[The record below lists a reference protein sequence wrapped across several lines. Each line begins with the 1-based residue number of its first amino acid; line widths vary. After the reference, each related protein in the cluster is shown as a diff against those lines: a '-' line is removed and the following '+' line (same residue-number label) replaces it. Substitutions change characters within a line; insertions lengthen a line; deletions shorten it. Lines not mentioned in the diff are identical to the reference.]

1 MTMLCRGASRYLQR
15 TNWNVVHWMCLTKII
30 DLSIS
35 RVSENQESLY
45 WIPGV
50 SNSKESVCNV
60 GDRGSISGSGTS
72 PGEENGYSLQ
82 YSCQENSMDRGA
94 QSRWKPRISI
104 LEHPESGTKGFFLM
118 KKTPNETY
126 FVGLFFL
133 KELYGL
139 KGVILLF

>member
-1 MTMLCRGASRYLQR
+1 MLCRGASRYLQR
-15 TNWNVVHWMCLTKII
+15 TSWNVVHWMCLTKII

-94 QSRWKPRISI
+94 WRATV
-104 LEHPESGTKGFFLM
+104 H
-118 KKTPNETY
+118 
-126 FVGLFFL
+126 
-133 KELYGL
+133 
-139 KGVILLF
+139 GVEKSWTWLSDFTLTTLLVPGV